1 MGQLSKQEILEQ
13 LRSLSPDEINE
24 ILGELGY
31 RYPLVF
37 GSVTI
42 KDSVVAAVSVVD
54 SSQVGAVLRAIA
66 NRVSKDCA
74 D

>member
-1 MGQLSKQEILEQ
+1 MGQLSKEEILEQ
-13 LRSLSPDEINE
+13 LRSLSPDDMND

-37 GSVTI
+37 GSVCI

-54 SSQVGAVLRAIA
+54 SNQVGAILQAIVK
-66 NRVSKDCA
+66 RVSKDYP